1 MEKIQILEN
10 IILQIKEVISTEKKA
25 LLHEDHI
32 KALEI
37 LCKKSK
43 NYIEKDKFDCLLLI
57 IKEQNQRIHELEKI
71 TSLSA
76 EKHNPFDTL

>member
-10 IILQIKEVISTEKKA
+10 IILQIKEVISAEKET

-43 NYIEKDKFDCLLLI
+43 NSNENYKRTKS
-57 IKEQNQRIHELEKI
+57 
-71 TSLSA
+71 TY
-76 EKHNPFDTL
+76 T

>member
-10 IILQIKEVISTEKKA
+10 IILQIKEVISAEKKA

-43 NYIEKDKFDCLLLI
+43 NYIEKDKFDYLLLI
-57 IKEQNQRIHELEKI
+57 IKEQNQRIHKLEKN
-71 TSLSA
+71 SLSA
-76 EKHNPFDTL
+76 LNPFDTL